1 VKRTFV
7 AGVATALFVVAL
19 VAVALVTRNITIE
32 KQRHDHAEVILSS
45 VAELLEAPGPSAT
58 RRAATYLLL
67 SIDYENLAVK
77 RLTAV
82 AFNGLCLAIDRRA
95 ELKLEA
101 GAVDVAAVARER
113 LGSARERVMEESMR
127 RSRRVGD
134 THRCVLEKAA
144 PR

>member
-7 AGVATALFVVAL
+7 AGAATALFVVAL

-32 KQRHDHAEVILSS
+32 KQRHDFAEVILSS

-77 RLTAV
+77 RLTAD
-82 AFNGLCLAIDRRA
+82 AFKGLCLAIDRRE

-101 GAVDVAAVARER
+101 GSVDVAAVARER

-127 RSRRVGD
+127 RSLRVGD